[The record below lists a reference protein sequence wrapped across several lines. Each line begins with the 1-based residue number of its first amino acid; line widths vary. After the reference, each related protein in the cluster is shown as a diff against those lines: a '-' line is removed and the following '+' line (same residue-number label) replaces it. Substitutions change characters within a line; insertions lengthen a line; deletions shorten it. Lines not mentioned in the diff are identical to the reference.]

1 MLDVCLLGCGG
12 MMPLPG
18 RWLTA
23 LMMRYNGKSILIDCG
38 EGTQIAIREKGWGM
52 KAIDVIAITH
62 LHADHIGG
70 LPGLLL
76 SMGHSGRT
84 EPLTMIGPARLG
96 ETVAALRSIAP
107 EIPFPIEF
115 KLVTG
120 AEEAFDLGGCTL
132 RAFRVAHGMPCY
144 GYSLEIPRAGRF
156 DPEKA
161 RDIPKIYWKSLQKGE
176 TVSIGEHVY
185 HPEDVLGPQRPGL
198 KVTYC
203 TDSRP
208 LPVIARQAQGADLF
222 ICEGMYGDP
231 AKQDKAEENMH
242 MTFEEAATLAAQAQ
256 PRAFWLTHYSP
267 SLSDPAEYIDRA
279 CAIFPASEAG
289 SNAKSLTLRFEER

>member
-23 LMMRYNGKSILIDCG
+23 LMLRYNGRSLLIDCG

-52 KAIDVIAITH
+52 KAIDTIAITH

-84 EPLTMIGPARLG
+84 EPLTMIGPARLP

-107 EIPFPIEF
+107 EVPFPIEF
-115 KLVTG
+115 RVVSG
-120 AEEAFDLGGCTL
+120 AEEALEWNGCTL
-132 RAFRVAHGMPCY
+132 RAFRVSHGMPCY
-144 GYSLEIPRAGRF
+144 GYALEIPRAGKF
-156 DPEKA
+156 DPA
-161 RDIPKIYWKSLQKGE
+161 RAAAIPRIYWKKLQQGE
-176 TVSIGEHVY
+176 AVTDGEKTY
-185 HPEDVLGPQRPGL
+185 YPADVLGPARAGL

-208 LPVIARQAQGADLF
+208 VPAIAENAKNADLF
-222 ICEGMYGDP
+222 IC
-231 AKQDKAEENMH
+231 
-242 MTFEEAATLAAQAQ
+242 
-256 PRAFWLTHYSP
+256 
-267 SLSDPAEYIDRA
+267 
-279 CAIFPASEAG
+279 
-289 SNAKSLTLRFEER
+289 

>member
-23 LMMRYNGKSILIDCG
+23 LMVRYNGKSLLIDCG
-38 EGTQIAIREKGWGM
+38 EGTQIAIREKSWGM
-52 KAIDVIAITH
+52 KAIDTIAITH

-84 EPLTMIGPARLG
+84 EPLTMIGPSKMP
-96 ETVAALRSIAP
+96 ETVMALRSIAP

-115 KLVTG
+115 KVVSG
-120 AEEAFDLGGCTL
+120 AEETFAWNGCTL
-132 RAFRVAHGMPCY
+132 GAFRVSHGMPCY
-144 GYSLEIPRAGRF
+144 GYRLTLPRAGKF
-156 DPEKA
+156 DPA
-161 RDIPKIYWKSLQKGE
+161 RAAAIPRMYWKKLQQGE
-176 TVSIGEHVY
+176 TVTDGGKTYYPS
-185 HPEDVLGPQRPGL
+185 DVLGPARTGL

-208 LPVIARQAQGADLF
+208 VSSIAENAADSDLF

-231 AKQDKAEENMH
+231 AKQDKAIENMH
-242 MTFEEAATLAAQAQ
+242 MTFEEAATLAREARPKAL
-256 PRAFWLTHYSP
+256 WLTHYSP
-267 SLSDPAEYIDRA
+267 SLDDPEEYIDRA
-279 CAIFPASEAG
+279 RAIFPETVAG
-289 SNAKSLTLRFEER
+289 TNGMTATLRFDER

>member
-18 RWLTA
+18 RYLTA

-38 EGTQIAIREKGWGM
+38 EGTQIAIRERGWGM

-84 EPLTMIGPARLG
+84 EPLVMIGPARLA
-96 ETVAALRSIAP
+96 ETVTALRSIAP

-115 KLVTG
+115 RQITG
-120 AEEAFDLGGCTL
+120 AQAEFDLGGCML
-132 RAFRVAHGMPCY
+132 KAFRVQHGMPCY

-156 DPEKA
+156 DPQRA
-161 RDIPKIYWKSLQKGE
+161 QGIPKIYWKNLQKGE
-176 TVSIGEHVY
+176 TISVGERVY
-185 HPEDVLGPQRPGL
+185 TPEDVLGPSRTGL

-203 TDSRP
+203 TDTRP
-208 LPVIARQAQGADLF
+208 LPVIAEQAAHADLF

-231 AKQDKAEENMH
+231 AKQDKAIENMH
-242 MTFEEAATLAAQAQ
+242 MTFDEAAALAAQAQ
-256 PRAFWLTHYSP
+256 PKAFWLTHYSP
-267 SLSDPAEYIDRA
+267 SLDDPLEFIDRA
-279 CAIFPASEAG
+279 RTLFPRAEPG
-289 SNAKSLTLRFEER
+289 ENGKSVTLRFPER